1 MRDKHGHTPAGWISV
16 AVLLV
21 GAVIAAFGVGSG
33 LVWLGIVG
41 GAVMVGGILTA
52 LALQAAGLGQYPP
65 KRSRSYA
72 SAQDYLGAQRE
83 EDPLT
88 RRADVPGGP

>member
-1 MRDKHGHTPAGWISV
+1 MRDEHGHTPAGWISV

-21 GAVIAAFGVGSG
+21 GAVIAGFGVGLG
-33 LVWLGIVG
+33 LLWLGIVG
-41 GAVMVGGILTA
+41 GSVMLAGIVTA

-65 KRSRSYA
+65 RRSHSYD
-72 SAQDYLGAQRE
+72 SAQAYLGAQRA

-88 RRADVPGGP
+88 RRRDVPGGS